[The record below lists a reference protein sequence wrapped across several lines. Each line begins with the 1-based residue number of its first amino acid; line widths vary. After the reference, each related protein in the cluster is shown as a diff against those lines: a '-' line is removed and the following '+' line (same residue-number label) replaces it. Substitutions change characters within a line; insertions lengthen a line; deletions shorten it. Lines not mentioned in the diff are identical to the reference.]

1 MLELY
6 PTEKFHFSSEI
17 QVAEVEKVM
26 ISPKI
31 PYVIYMGNKGFP
43 TSTTCISEL
52 KWIFVVK

>member
-31 PYVIYMGNKGFP
+31 PYVIYMGNLLGNPGKSKGFQLQP
-43 TSTTCISEL
+43 PVSPS
-52 KWIFVVK
+52 